1 MIATGQRLS
10 REAQLMYS
18 LLRCA
23 YGPEHIPEGAA
34 DAIKPQKV
42 TVLRRAFSDFVDGER
57 LSTALAFALA
67 DIAGPGSRELAK
79 SLGKSEEE
87 GERLAMLGREAVGRF
102 LLALLR
108 MRPNLREE
116 ARRDVDRLFLATVYT
131 LLNIYSRARQ
141 HLSLATLIMTGNS
154 KIFEGMDEAAREF
167 ARELEELLNP
177 DAAQAEEAA
186 ETPQQPD
193 RQQEAQPAQRSS
205 EGQKELGELRRK
217 LKRLR
222 IAVALAKSSIS
233 PPT

>member
-1 MIATGQRLS
+1 MIAIRQRLS

-34 DAIKPQKV
+34 GVIKPQKV
-42 TVLRRAFSDFVDGER
+42 MVLRRAFSDFVDGER

-177 DAAQAEEAA
+177 DAAQAKEAA
-186 ETPQQPD
+186 EALQQTD
-193 RQQEAQPAQRSS
+193 QRQEAQPAREPS
-205 EGQKELGELRRK
+205 EKEKELEELRRK

-222 IAVALAKSSIS
+222 IAATLAKSSLTS
-233 PPT
+233 PT

>member
-1 MIATGQRLS
+1 
-10 REAQLMYS
+10 MYS

-23 YGPEHIPEGAA
+23 YGPEHVPEGAA
-34 DAIKPQKV
+34 GAAKPQKV
-42 TVLRRAFSDFVDGER
+42 AVLRRAFSDFVDGER

-67 DIAGPGSRELAK
+67 DIAGPGSRGLAK

-205 EGQKELGELRRK
+205 EGQKELEELRRK

-222 IAVALAKSSIS
+222 IAAALAKSSIS

>member
-1 MIATGQRLS
+1 MIAMEQRLS

-116 ARRDVDRLFLATVYT
+116 ARRDMDRLFLATVYM

-186 ETPQQPD
+186 EAPQQPD
-193 RQQEAQPAQRSS
+193 RQQAAQPAQRSS
-205 EGQKELGELRRK
+205 EGQKELEELRRK

-222 IAVALAKSSIS
+222 IAATLAKSSIRE
-233 PPT
+233 PA

>member
-1 MIATGQRLS
+1 MIAMEQRLS

-34 DAIKPQKV
+34 GAIKPQKV
-42 TVLRRAFSDFVDGER
+42 AVLRRAFSDFVDGER

-116 ARRDVDRLFLATVYT
+116 ARRDVDRLFLATVYM

-186 ETPQQPD
+186 EAPQQPD
-193 RQQEAQPAQRSS
+193 RQQAAQPAQRSS
-205 EGQKELGELRRK
+205 EGQKELEELRRK

-222 IAVALAKSSIS
+222 IAATLAKSSIS